1 MTVVVDRLVVAVNA
15 HDLDAVADL
24 VHEDYR
30 SEQPA
35 HPGRAFAGRA
45 QMLANWAAMFAGI
58 PDFHAEICRSVQ
70 DGDTTWTEWRWS
82 GTRSDGLAF
91 EMRGVTLF
99 GVTDGQVVA
108 GRLYLEDVERDV
120 MPVSS
125 RPWRTCPVTGRGPR
139 ISRTAQRSRQPPIE
153 WPGRASSSARTC
165 RDEVRRSS
173 QMSCRRQMQS
183 RARMPEGVTSA
194 YEVEGASRADA
205 QTYPSPGRR
214 SQSVTDFSEAATRSA
229 VRSGRL
235 STRWWLRR
243 FSARSASVP
252 S

>member
-82 GTRSDGLAF
+82 GTRSDALAF

-99 GVTDGQVVA
+99 EVTDGQVVA

-120 MPVSS
+120 AGIEQAVEDLSGH
-125 RPWRTCPVTGRGPR
+125 RPRP
-139 ISRTAQRSRQPPIE
+139 AHQ
-153 WPGRASSSARTC
+153 
-165 RDEVRRSS
+165 
-173 QMSCRRQMQS
+173 
-183 RARMPEGVTSA
+183 
-194 YEVEGASRADA
+194 
-205 QTYPSPGRR
+205 
-214 SQSVTDFSEAATRSA
+214 
-229 VRSGRL
+229 
-235 STRWWLRR
+235 
-243 FSARSASVP
+243 
-252 S
+252 